1 MATRTSALSAVTMT
15 IGALW
20 GKLGAVAPLEL
31 ENDDV
36 MLSRAKHPK
45 IFARTFG
52 ARIKYS

>member
-52 ARIKYS
+52 ARINDS